1 MKKTNLQLRIGLI
14 VFVTVLGLYRVFM
27 PPMTGPGARLPRKH
41 DFTWTGIKANLAE
54 NIHLGLDLK
63 GGTHLVMRV
72 KTEEYLKRLTEENA
86 SAAQLAAKEAGFE
99 VKEAHPETGNGNYR
113 LLLTLADPAKAT
125 EVRDAVEK
133 KVAELR
139 DRNAWAFSP
148 SGATIS
154 WSLTGAAQ
162 RTLADDALTQAMRI
176 MESRINA
183 LGVAEP
189 TIQSHGAQSSHQ
201 ILLQMPGVT
210 DPEHVKQ
217 LLKGQ
222 SRLEL
227 VHIISPPNP
236 QPSQTYASQQEAI
249 ASLNTNGTVPANRK
263 VLEYIE
269 RAELSS
275 AAPPDANTPK
285 ASKWVV
291 VEAPAIISGAELRSA
306 SAVNSR
312 GGGADDYQIQFSL
325 KPSGATKF
333 GAWTGANTNE
343 YMGVVL
349 NDEVKSIAF
358 IKSQITDSGEIEGRF
373 SKQSA
378 EDLALVLR
386 SGALPA
392 SIEYL
397 EERTVGPSLGADSI
411 RSGVQ
416 ASLVGLALVVMFM
429 LFYYRGSG
437 INAIVALL
445 LNMLLM
451 MAGLMIFGA
460 TLTLPGIAGI
470 ILTIG
475 MAVDSNVLIFERI
488 REELLTG
495 KTVPSAVDVG
505 FKRAF
510 VTIID
515 THVTTTV
522 SSLFLFVFGTGPIRG
537 FAVTLILG
545 LMVNLFSAVYVSRT
559 IFIWHLGRKQ
569 RVDTLSI

>member
-1 MKKTNLQLRIGLI
+1 VPAPVEQ
-14 VFVTVLGLYRVFM
+14 
-27 PPMTGPGARLPRKH
+27 
-41 DFTWTGIKANLAE
+41 
-54 NIHLGLDLK
+54 
-63 GGTHLVMRV
+63 
-72 KTEEYLKRLTEENA
+72 
-86 SAAQLAAKEAGFE
+86 GFE
-99 VKEAHPETGNGNYR
+99 VKEAHAETGGSNYR
-113 LLLTLADPAKAT
+113 VILTVGDPAKANDIK
-125 EVRDAVEK
+125 DAVEK
-133 KVAELR
+133 KVSELK
-139 DRNAWAFSP
+139 DRTAWSSSA
-148 SGATIS
+148 SGNTIS
-154 WSLTGAAQ
+154 WSLTNIAQ
-162 RTLADDALTQAMRI
+162 RTLADDATTQAIRI
-176 MESRINA
+176 MESRINT

-189 TIQSHGAQSSHQ
+189 TIQTHGSQNSHQ
-201 ILLQMPGVT
+201 ILLQMPGVQ
-210 DPEHVKQ
+210 DPEHVKK
-217 LLKGQ
+217 LIVGE

-227 VHIISPPNP
+227 VHIISQPNP
-236 QPSQTYASQQEAI
+236 APSQTYSTKEEAI
-249 ASLNTNGTVPANRK
+249 ASLNSGGTIPANKR
-263 VLEYIE
+263 VLPYTE
-269 RAELSS
+269 RAELAT
-275 AAPPDANTPK
+275 AAQDPNTPK
-285 ASKWVV
+285 PTKWVV
-291 VEAPAIISGAELRSA
+291 VESPAIINGSELRTA
-306 SAVNSR
+306 SAVQSR
-312 GGGADDYQIQFSL
+312 GGGSDEYQIAFSL
-325 KPSGATKF
+325 KPTGATKF

-373 SKQSA
+373 TKQSA
-378 EDLALVLR
+378 DDLALTLR

-411 RSGVQ
+411 RAGVQ
-416 ASLVGLALVVMFM
+416 ASLVGLALVVLFM
-429 LFYYRGSG
+429 LVYYRGSG
-437 INAIVALL
+437 INAVVALL

-451 MAGLMIFGA
+451 IAGLMIFGA

-488 REELLTG
+488 REEMHTG
-495 KTVPSAVDVG
+495 KTIPSAVDQG

-545 LMVNLFSAVYVSRT
+545 LIVNLFSAVYVSRT